1 MKTDFKLEDL
11 NSIELTNLQWL
22 AVMTGLQRQVA
33 FLRGKSRLDEDIQ
46 RNLDIIWMIRTTIFT
61 EEELKNV
68 PDVRAPAD

>member
-1 MKTDFKLEDL
+1 MNGFKLEDM

-33 FLRGKSRLDEDIQ
+33 FLRGKGRLDEDIQ
-46 RNLDIIWMIRTTIFT
+46 RNLDIIWAIRTTIFT
-61 EEELKNV
+61 EEELKDV